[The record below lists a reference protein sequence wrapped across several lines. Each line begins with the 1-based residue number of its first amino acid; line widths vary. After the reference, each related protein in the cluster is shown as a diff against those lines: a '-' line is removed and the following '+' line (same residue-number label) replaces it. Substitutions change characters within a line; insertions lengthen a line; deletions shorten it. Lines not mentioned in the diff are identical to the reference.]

1 MQHNTHSNDRDQLK
15 VWSTTYRVLTSY
27 GLLYQQID
35 KVSNTFQLD
44 FRVGLQ
50 ANALHK
56 ATKTFVET

>member
-1 MQHNTHSNDRDQLK
+1 MQHNTHSNNRDQLK
-15 VWSTTYRVLTSY
+15 AWSTTYGFLTNC

-35 KVSNTFQLD
+35 KASNTFQLD